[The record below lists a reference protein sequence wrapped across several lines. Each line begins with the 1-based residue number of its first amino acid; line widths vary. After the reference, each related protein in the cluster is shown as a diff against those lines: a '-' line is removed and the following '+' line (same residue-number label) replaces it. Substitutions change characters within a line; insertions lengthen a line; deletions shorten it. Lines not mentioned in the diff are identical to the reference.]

1 MTKNMI
7 RRNKLVCTF
16 AYQSN
21 MYEELVFRHSIYIVC
36 LLVLDCDDC
45 VTNYAGRNVVLSESG
60 GLKIINDGV
69 TIAQAIELPD
79 TIENAGATLIQEV
92 IS

>member
-1 MTKNMI
+1 
-7 RRNKLVCTF
+7 
-16 AYQSN
+16 
-21 MYEELVFRHSIYIVC
+21 MYEELIFRHSVYAVC
-36 LLVLDCDDC
+36 LLVLDLDDC
-45 VTNYAGRNVVLSESG
+45 VTNYAGRNVVLSEAG